1 MTLRTMQHHDTFE
14 TSIRFDATWAKL
26 ENAMYEEIIRRMVDD
41 FLAKH
46 SEEIRSAIDVN
57 AVISRTT
64 DAVAAKIEEI
74 FRREFGGDKSIDD
87 RAREMRIMNDLC
99 PECNE
104 NWKNNKDVN
113 GKQPLGPEWMETL
126 RERGINPYT
135 GHRRGCSLQGG
146 V

>member
-1 MTLRTMQHHDTFE
+1 MTLRTIQHHDTFE

-26 ENAMYEEIIRRMVDD
+26 ENAMYEEIIRRMVDE

-74 FRREFGGDKSIDD
+74 FRREFGSDKSVDD
-87 RAREMRIMNDLC
+87 TAREIRIMNDLC
-99 PECNE
+99 E
-104 NWKNNKDVN
+104 
-113 GKQPLGPEWMETL
+113 
-126 RERGINPYT
+126 REAAARIRVDGDA
-135 GHRRGCSLQGG
+135 S
-146 V
+146 